1 MGRVQQT
8 TEVDD
13 TSDKYK
19 KLKNEIDEW
28 YDFFK
33 ITSVWIGNFKSNDLH
48 PKIEIVD
55 RQFDVHALAGNFHV
69 HEKHLNHSCCR
80 LGRSGRTIWDHKHAL
95 TTPIKV
101 EVLQQTIHQT
111 ICSKVY
117 KATQSKS
124 KLSTKIQCSLQCLS
138 LQCPNQNVQTKTVPS
153 SPWQSQPAIMPDTTW
168 VQRSA
173 SSGFLHVQP
182 ESSSGHETTR
192 HQIIKSLNDREINAT
207 INSQQSIHQQSYS
220 SNQQWTD
227 WTLWQL
233 RTRLIVIRTPRTM
246 NYNLS
251 GKYSRQQKSIHQ
263 TTSD

>member
-1 MGRVQQT
+1 MFMHWLGTFMCMKNIWTTDVASRAKRVNNLGPQT
-8 TEVDD
+8 RTH
-13 TSDKYK
+13 
-19 KLKNEIDEW
+19 N
-28 YDFFK
+28 
-33 ITSVWIGNFKSNDLH
+33 SN
-48 PKIEIVD
+48 
-55 RQFDVHALAGNFHV
+55 Q
-69 HEKHLNHSCCR
+69 S
-80 LGRSGRTIWDHKHAL
+80 
-95 TTPIKV
+95 

-111 ICSKVY
+111 ICSKIY
-117 KATQSKS
+117 MATQSKS

-138 LQCPNQNVQTKTVPS
+138 LQCPNQNVQKKTVPS

-168 VQRSA
+168 LQRSA

-192 HQIIKSLNDREINAT
+192 HKIIKSLNDREINAT
-207 INSQQSIHQQSYS
+207 TNSQQSIHQQSY
-220 SNQQWTD
+220 QQWTD